1 MSSLTNKIIS
11 ENFTREKAL
20 AVADLQKD
28 FDQEKKEIE
37 KIRELVICSA
47 FPLSV
52 ETTENL
58 CRKAR
63 KLFGQELFIDVK
75 VDPGLIGGAAL
86 VWKGRYRDYSLKAKF
101 EEKKDILTGIYDQF
115 IQDRRSWLC
124 PEH

>member
-11 ENFTREKAL
+11 ENFTRERAL
-20 AVADLQKD
+20 TVLNSKNT
-28 FDQEKKEIE
+28 EGGEKEIE
-37 KIRELVICSA
+37 KVRELVICSA

-52 ETTENL
+52 EAIENL

-63 KLFGQELFIDVK
+63 KLFNQELFIDVK

-101 EEKKDILTGIYDQF
+101 EEKQDILTGIYDQF
-115 IQDRRSWLC
+115 IQDRRSWLS

>member
-20 AVADLQKD
+20 AVLND
-28 FDQEKKEIE
+28 KEIE
-37 KIRELVICSA
+37 KVRELVICSA
-47 FPLSV
+47 FPLST

-63 KLFGQELFIDVK
+63 KLFNQELFIDVK

-101 EEKKDILTGIYDQF
+101 EEKQDILTGIYDQF
-115 IQDRRSWLC
+115 IQDRRSWLS